1 MFRTATCVILHKPL
15 PSGLATASEDNDERS
30 IDDMVISIIHR
41 RLTKLEGLRSY
52 LRRVGFGCCN
62 GSAQKQA
69 VVVVDQTMLT
79 AETIRSPVT
88 KLSTQQSVVVGA

>member
-1 MFRTATCVILHKPL
+1 
-15 PSGLATASEDNDERS
+15 
-30 IDDMVISIIHR
+30 MVMSIIHR

-52 LRRVGFGCCN
+52 LRRVGFGCCA

-69 VVVVDQTMLT
+69 VMSVDQTMAAT
-79 AETIRSPVT
+79 ETIRSPVT